1 MPLDVITYFF
11 DAVEPFFASAGTAQK
26 TGLTV
31 SNTEIGAREPNNVKV
46 NYWLQGTQGTRFVG
60 LVNQSGFAQNIPLNG
75 VTLNGE
81 TLPKYAPMTVPTNP
95 EAGVASKDYAMI
107 LVQDLPLTNGAGKI
121 AWTSSELLTSRN
133 YNNDALVI
141 VHGVANNQGELVLE
155 GLGNATIITRDNGV
169 NIAEQNA
176 NRLAVTYSYTLI

>member
-1 MPLDVITYFF
+1 
-11 DAVEPFFASAGTAQK
+11 
-26 TGLTV
+26 
-31 SNTEIGAREPNNVKV
+31 V
-46 NYWLQGTQGTRFVG
+46 N
-60 LVNQSGFAQNIPLNG
+60 
-75 VTLNGE
+75 LNGE

-155 GLGNATIITRDNGV
+155 GLGNATIITRDNGIS
-169 NIAEQNA
+169 IAEQNA
-176 NRLAVTYSYTLI
+176 NRLAVSYSLYLI

>member
-1 MPLDVITYFF
+1 MITYFF

-60 LVNQSGFAQNIPLNG
+60 LVNQSGFAQHIPLNG

-81 TLPKYAPMTVPTNP
+81 TLPKYAPMTVPT
-95 EAGVASKDYAMI
+95 
-107 LVQDLPLTNGAGKI
+107 
-121 AWTSSELLTSRN
+121 
-133 YNNDALVI
+133 
-141 VHGVANNQGELVLE
+141 
-155 GLGNATIITRDNGV
+155 
-169 NIAEQNA
+169 
-176 NRLAVTYSYTLI
+176 